1 MGVRGLETEPLPKR
15 GCDSILSKLPVK
27 NLKIVKEGFKKILY
41 STLCMLLHIF

>member
-27 NLKIVKEGFKKILY
+27 ILKIVKEGFK
-41 STLCMLLHIF
+41 SQTLCMLLHIC